1 MANKETIISVCITC
15 KDGKES
21 ILKTRGGERLSE
33 EVLSKIK
40 KIDNIKF
47 REVSCMSQCKRACV
61 FSITAENCFTYVFGD
76 IDPCKKS
83 YLDELINLISIY
95 SSSEEGFMRRR

>member
-1 MANKETIISVCITC
+1 MFMANKETILSVCITC
-15 KDGKES
+15 NDNKES
-21 ILKTRGGERLSE
+21 ILKTRGGKRLSE

-40 KIDNIKF
+40 KIDNIKDNIKF

-76 IDPCKKS
+76 MDPSKKS
-83 YLDELINLISIY
+83 YLDELIHLISIV
-95 SSSEEGFMRRR
+95 